1 MSRTLLLASKSS
13 SRKML
18 LEQSRIPFTIIEQ
31 EADEAQCDWR
41 LPLAQLVPNIA
52 KHKMAQVILPA
63 GNYDGEHC
71 FVLTADTL
79 SQDMCDDTIQG
90 KPADRADAIDK
101 IKKARA
107 GSRLCTAFCLYKYV
121 WREKAA
127 GEQEN
132 AAGAGES
139 DHENGTS
146 SGEKGKN
153 SARGVWHVVQREERA
168 VMAEYHFVVPDS
180 LIDWYLDVEPDMLS
194 KANAIAIEGVG
205 AQFLQSVSGSHSAI
219 IGLPLYELRQALTNL
234 GFFDI

>member
-1 MSRTLLLASKSS
+1 MTRTLLLASKSS

-41 LPLAQLVPNIA
+41 LPLAQLVQAIA
-52 KHKMAQVILPA
+52 KHKMAHVILPA
-63 GNYDGEHC
+63 GTQDGEHC

-79 SQDMCDDTIQG
+79 SQDMCDNTIQG
-90 KPADRADAIDK
+90 KPADRADAIEK

-121 WREKAA
+121 WRNNRWEIM
-127 GEQEN
+127 
-132 AAGAGES
+132 
-139 DHENGTS
+139 
-146 SGEKGKN
+146 
-153 SARGVWHVVQREERA
+153 QREERA
-168 VMAEYHFVVPDS
+168 VMAEYHFIVPDN
-180 LIDWYLDVEPDMLS
+180 LIDWYLDVEGDMLS
-194 KANAIAIEGVG
+194 KAGAIAIEEVG